1 MRRRF
6 RVDPLYLV
14 AAVLFLVVIGLAIF
28 VGTNAQSEGR
38 SGSALDGTNGGT
50 SELRALVEGLGAST
64 VIVQGERFA
73 PRETGVSVLFM
84 LGASEFVRDEDA
96 VALRT
101 FLQAGGT
108 LVVATDLGLA
118 ESSVL
123 RAYGAGLGEGMGPG
137 RYDARSA
144 VAATTGAGQITIDRG
159 RAMTLTDRWT
169 PVMRSDAGSVIAA
182 MTREGQGTLF
192 VVGSLAP
199 FINQYLPQSNNGR
212 FALAL
217 AANGFGP
224 GRSIGFD
231 EYHHGAHPSPELLAL
246 LERTW
251 FGRAML
257 AGGALVFL
265 YLWWSG
271 RRFGPPLPADPRP
284 PRSSL
289 EYVRGFAGLLRRS
302 GRDEIA
308 RDRLRRDLRV
318 GLAARYGLDRETP
331 FERILATVEAD
342 DPLVAAEAR
351 ATDRALQNR
360 LREAELLRTVA
371 QVEGLSARR
380 ERR

>member
-1 MRRRF
+1 
-6 RVDPLYLV
+6 
-14 AAVLFLVVIGLAIF
+14 
-28 VGTNAQSEGR
+28 
-38 SGSALDGTNGGT
+38 
-50 SELRALVEGLGAST
+50 
-64 VIVQGERFA
+64 
-73 PRETGVSVLFM
+73 
-84 LGASEFVRDEDA
+84 
-96 VALRT
+96 
-101 FLQAGGT
+101 
-108 LVVATDLGLA
+108 
-118 ESSVL
+118 
-123 RAYGAGLGEGMGPG
+123 
-137 RYDARSA
+137 
-144 VAATTGAGQITIDRG
+144 
-159 RAMTLTDRWT
+159 
-169 PVMRSDAGSVIAA
+169 
-182 MTREGQGTLF
+182 
-192 VVGSLAP
+192 
-199 FINQYLPQSNNGR
+199 
-212 FALAL
+212 
-217 AANGFGP
+217 
-224 GRSIGFD
+224 
-231 EYHHGAHPSPELLAL
+231 
-246 LERTW
+246 
-251 FGRAML
+251 ML

-331 FERILATVEAD
+331 FERMLATVEAD